1 MLAVRMASSL
11 DPIGSAA
18 LAAVRSAARVCR
30 AVASGTIDAI
40 TKSDDS
46 PVTVAD
52 FAAQAVVVHE
62 LTAVAPDAVI
72 VGEESA
78 AVVRHDHRLAAAVL
92 AAARVSWPDVDRD
105 SLIAAIDRGAARPA
119 HGPYWALDPIDGTK
133 GFLRRGQYAICL
145 ARIDGDTATL
155 GVLGCP
161 NLGIARGASPSEID
175 ARGSIFFASPHALV
189 EDTLEPTQLRARAR
203 VPLPLPHELVI
214 THSVESGHTRIDRV
228 TAVLQRLGRPFHAL
242 PCDSQAKYALV
253 ARGQAHAYLRIPTAA
268 GRIEA
273 VWDHAAGAAIAS
285 AAGMRVT
292 DLRGAAFDFSSP
304 AGLANNFGI
313 LVAHPQLHAEL
324 VAAIAALGFA

>member
-1 MLAVRMASSL
+1 MDPSL
-11 DPIGSAA
+11 DSIDAAA

-30 AVASGTIDAI
+30 AVASGVIDAI

-62 LTAVAPDAVI
+62 LTAALPDIVV

-78 AVVRHDHRLAAAVL
+78 AVLRGDAALADAVV
-92 AAARVSWPDVDRD
+92 AAARVAWPDADRE
-105 SLIAAIDRGAARPA
+105 SVLAAIDRGGARPL
-119 HGPYWALDPIDGTK
+119 HGPYWTLDPIDGTK
-133 GFLRRGQYAICL
+133 GFLRRGQYAVCL
-145 ARIDGDTATL
+145 ARVDGDTPTL

-161 NLGIARGASPSEID
+161 NLGLDHGASPLQLD
-175 ARGSIFFASPHALV
+175 PHGAVFFASAHAHV
-189 EDTLEPTQLRARAR
+189 EDTIDPTQLRPCARLAA
-203 VPLPLPHELVI
+203 PLPAELVI

-228 TAVLQRLGRPFHAL
+228 TAVLERLGRAFHSL

-253 ARGQAHAYLRIPTAA
+253 ARGQAHAYLRIPTVSE
-268 GRIEA
+268 RVEM

-285 AAGMRVT
+285 AAGMCVT
-292 DLRGAAFDFSSP
+292 DLRGRAFDFSSP
-304 AGLANNFGI
+304 AGLADNFGI
-313 LVAHPQLHAEL
+313 LVAHPQIHGEL